1 MVASP
6 LELIKKI
13 ELELE
18 NPQDAT
24 VRALEPLLT
33 EYKGAD
39 IRFQEKNGGA
49 RAEFIIGAGE
59 NQNKATML
67 ITQNSDNTA
76 KMILEITSMC
86 LPDSEADL
94 TGKGET
100 IDILLQDILIHVLPG
115 LKPKGKAKILE
126 KGKICPSCQTVNE
139 VKGKF
144 CESCGFNFSSM
155 AQDSIVTPA
164 SPIKPATPVISSKT
178 AASGEAA
185 SLEKPAIPVVPEKPA
200 IPTITSVEALEM
212 PTKPD
217 RQAVSIPD
225 LVTQLDEKY
234 KNKYECQLCDY
245 KCAYKSTFI
254 LLLSE
259 MKNLERPFKK
269 FDDFLRT
276 KDISSFADYIYEFS
290 LAEMKKYPNYTI
302 TELPAIAYC
311 IFSTLSWHILE
322 KASDKIRLTFAKK
335 MKEQINVRFNK
346 ENPSIP
352 SISLMNSEADAPMPT
367 IKTGALLI
375 EENRCPYCYKKF
387 DERTLKLK
395 MKGYIVE
402 CPVCGKML

>member
-1 MVASP
+1 MVAPP
-6 LELIKKI
+6 LELVKKI

-18 NPQDAT
+18 NAQDAT

-39 IRFQEKNGGA
+39 IRFEEKNGGA
-49 RAEFIIGAGE
+49 RAEFVIGAGE
-59 NQNKATML
+59 NQNKATMH

-76 KMILEITSMC
+76 KMILEITSTY
-86 LPDSEADL
+86 LPDSEVDL
-94 TGKGET
+94 SGKGKR
-100 IDILLQDILIHVLPG
+100 IDILLQDILLHVLPG

-126 KGKICPSCQTVNE
+126 KGKLCPNCQSVNE
-139 VKGKF
+139 VNRKL
-144 CESCGFNFSSM
+144 CEGCGFNFSSM
-155 AQDSIVTPA
+155 AQDSVLTPA
-164 SPIKPATPVISSKT
+164 SPIKPVTPSKT
-178 AASGEAA
+178 VVSGEAA
-185 SLEKPAIPVVPEKPA
+185 SLEKPAGPVVPERPA
-200 IPTITSVEALEM
+200 IPVITSVEPLEM
-212 PTKPD
+212 PIIPD
-217 RQAVSIPD
+217 RKAVSIPD

-254 LLLSE
+254 LLLSD
-259 MKNLERPFKK
+259 MKNLEAPFKK

-276 KDISSFADYIYEFS
+276 KDISSFADYIYDYS
-290 LAEMKKYPNYTI
+290 LAEMKKYPNYTKA
-302 TELPAIAYC
+302 ELPAIAYC

-335 MKEQINVRFNK
+335 MKQEITTRFNK
-346 ENPSIP
+346 EFPSIP
-352 SISLMNSEADAPMPT
+352 STSLMDSELDAPLPT
-367 IKTGALLI
+367 IKTGKLHI